1 MPKSTPVSIRLDADT
16 YRGAKELARRT
27 SRSLSSVVSELVEE
41 AMRIRQHPGIVFA
54 GPTGNRR
61 ARVEGSGLDVWE
73 VVAVHRACDDIADK
87 TLRTLSHLSP
97 RQLETVLRYCAAHR
111 AEIDE
116 RSADNERS
124 PEEWRRLYPHIK
136 VWKD

>member
-1 MPKSTPVSIRLDADT
+1 MPKSTPISVRLDADT
-16 YRGAKELARRT
+16 YRGARELARRT

-54 GPTGNRR
+54 GPAGNRR

-73 VVAVHRACDDIADK
+73 VMTVHRNCGERTEK
-87 TLRTLSHLSP
+87 TLQTLSHLSS
-97 RQLETVLRYCAAHR
+97 RQLEAVLQYYASHR

-116 RSADNERS
+116 RIADNER
-124 PEEWRRLYPHIK
+124 PVEEWLRLYPHIR